1 MANFWQIKTAD
12 YYWTARELKQYL
24 PELKH
29 SDTEDIVSRLRGS
42 GIFLVRKQAVKRP
55 MWIRLTM
62 PLGLLLIFL
71 MLITSPIKFMITGT
85 WGYRIEW
92 ISNWLG
98 AMGF

>member
-1 MANFWQIKTAD
+1 
-12 YYWTARELKQYL
+12 
-24 PELKH
+24 
-29 SDTEDIVSRLRGS
+29 
-42 GIFLVRKQAVKRP
+42 